1 MEYTGLTSAQIIANR
16 KKYGAN
22 ILPKPKI
29 KNIFDFLYEVFTD
42 KLNIILIFLAVA
54 FIILSILG
62 LGSLTEAIGI
72 LFILFLIAIIDTAT
86 GLRAQHHTQKLQ
98 ELVTIRHCDVI
109 RNGKIQKIKT
119 TDIVVD
125 DIIILHTGDSIHADG
140 YLLSGEIS
148 VDNSVLNGESEPV
161 KKHSINNYKYNPDK
175 KITGDSYV
183 DKNSL
188 FAGTT
193 IQSGRGIMIATR
205 VGTGTENGKI
215 LTSIQTISAPKTSLD
230 IQLDNM
236 ATKISKWGVL
246 GAIIVGTSIITTD
259 IINIGGIN
267 AFFSNGKLNVIS
279 NILSTLAISLTIIA
293 AAVPEGLPLIVSLI
307 ISQNARKMVQH
318 NVLAKYAN
326 KIPEAGNI
334 QILCTDKTGT
344 LTHANLAPVANF
356 LGNGMK
362 VSFTIRNQINE
373 IFFRNIVLNSGA
385 TYDADNNI
393 SGGNATGRALLNL
406 IKPSDKIFTKLK
418 SDKIQREIP
427 FDSSNKYSATEIK
440 NNTKTH
446 TYVMGAP
453 ELLLKRCTNY
463 MDENGNIKKLNH
475 EKINNL
481 ILEKSNQAMRLVAT
495 AYCNTPLPKNGLPN
509 EMIFICL
516 TSLRDKIRNGVPHAV
531 QTMQNAH
538 VQVVMITGDALDT
551 ARAIA
556 YDTKIMDKNSDD
568 IAINATELDNMP
580 DNEILKILPRLRV
593 VARAIPSTKLKLVHL
608 AQSMGM
614 CIGMCGDGTNDAPA
628 LKLADVGFA
637 MGSGTDVA
645 KSAAD
650 IIITDDNF
658 VSITNA
664 VLLGRTFLH
673 NIKMFLHFQLPINIW
688 LMTICLIFPLFTG
701 APAFWATQI
710 LIINII
716 MDSLNSLA
724 FGGEPPK
731 TEYMHEAVVTKG
743 AALIPNKDIHSII
756 WSIAG
761 FIFTFGLLYIPQ
773 IANQFNTTDQMIT
786 ARFVLLIFVAMLNGF
801 NIRSTTINPLYKIQ
815 TNPIFLLI
823 TLLVFFATIFMV
835 QFGGPI
841 FHIGKLNINQWS
853 ILFCISLLI
862 LPWGIIGKILQNKKQ
877 RG

>member
-1 MEYTGLTSAQIIANR
+1 MEYQGLTSAQVIANR

-22 ILPKPKI
+22 ILPKQKT
-29 KNIFDFLYEVFTD
+29 KNIFDFLYEIFTD
-42 KLNIILIFLAVA
+42 KLNMILVFLALV

-62 LGSLTEAIGI
+62 MGSLTEAIGI

-98 ELVTIRHCDVI
+98 ELVTLRHCDVI

-148 VDNSVLNGESEPV
+148 VDNSILNGESEPV

-215 LTSIQTISAPKTSLD
+215 LTSIQNISAPKTSLD

-236 ATKISKWGVL
+236 ATKISKWGII
-246 GAIIVGTSIITTD
+246 GAIIVGTAIITTD
-259 IINIGGIN
+259 IINLGGIN
-267 AFFSNGKLNVIS
+267 AFFTDNKLNIIS
-279 NILSTLAISLTIIA
+279 NILSALAISLTIIA

-307 ISQNARKMVQH
+307 ISQNARKMVKH
-318 NVLAKYAN
+318 NVLTKYAN
-326 KIPEAGNI
+326 KIPEAANI

-344 LTHANLAPVANF
+344 LTHASLSPVANF
-356 LGNGMK
+356 LGNGTK
-362 VSFTIRNQINE
+362 ISFIANTKTNE
-373 IFFRNIVLNSGA
+373 IFFHNVILNSGA
-385 TYDADNNI
+385 TYDTNNNI

-406 IKPSDKIFTKLK
+406 IKPNNKIFTKLK

-440 NNTKTH
+440 NDMQTY

-453 ELLLKRCTNY
+453 ELLLKKCTKY
-463 MDENGNIKKLNH
+463 MDENGNIKKLNRK
-475 EKINNL
+475 KITDL
-481 ILEKSNQAMRLVAT
+481 ILEKSDQAMRLVAT
-495 AYCNTPLPKNGLPN
+495 AYCNKPLEKNGLPN

-516 TSLRDKIRNGVPHAV
+516 TSLRDKIRDGVPHAV
-531 QTMQNAH
+531 KTMQNAH
-538 VQVVMITGDALDT
+538 VQVVMITGDALNT

-556 YDTKIMDKNSDD
+556 YDTKIMNKNSDD
-568 IAINATELDNMP
+568 IAINATELDNMS

-608 AQSMGM
+608 AQSMGL

-688 LMTICLIFPLFTG
+688 LMTICLIFPLVTG
-701 APAFWATQI
+701 EPAFWATQI

-731 TEYMHEAVVTKG
+731 PEYMYDPIVAKG
-743 AALIPNKDIHSII
+743 TALIPTKDIHSII
-756 WSIAG
+756 WSITG
-761 FIFTFGLLYIPQ
+761 FMFTFGLLYIPQ
-773 IANQFNTTDQMIT
+773 IANQFNTTGQMIT
-786 ARFVLLIFVAMLNGF
+786 ARFVLLIFAAMLNGF
-801 NIRSTTINPLYKIQ
+801 NIRSTTIDPLYKIQ

-823 TLLVFFATIFMV
+823 TLLVFFATILMV
-835 QFGGPI
+835 QFGGPM
-841 FHIGKLNINQWS
+841 FHIDKLNTHQWL
-853 ILFCISLLI
+853 ILFYISLLI
-862 LPWGIIGKILQNKKQ
+862 LPWGIIGKMLQNKK